1 MGMGVDVDVNVE
13 WGGVG
18 ALVWARAT
26 VGAKRA
32 RNIWRK
38 F

>member
-13 WGGVG
+13 WDGVG
-18 ALVWARAT
+18 ALLWARGA

-32 RNIWRK
+32 
-38 F
+38 